1 MTEANSFARPSTDS
15 LGDAR
20 PEPDDDTPLAVAE
33 RRRADHNR
41 HRVAIRLAALTTP
54 GYLFMNAM
62 AAVIASYGLL
72 ADSPAVVIGAM
83 IVALLLGPIMGV
95 ALAITDGD
103 WPLFRKSFLAL
114 LAGGVVVYAIAAA
127 VGWLHPL
134 VPITDEIRSRTAP
147 NSFDLFIALAGGAAG
162 AYATVSPRIAAGFVG
177 VAIAT
182 ALVPPLA
189 SSAILLTRGEYDAS
203 LGAAL
208 LALTNIVAIQ
218 FAAAVVLWV
227 RGYARDNDGDD
238 VTAFQ
243 FLRRHIGSIAVLV
256 LLGLWLAANL
266 RSTVTERVY
275 ENRVR
280 ATLSEAL
287 VDLEGSQVDSL
298 QIFGLSDRMVI
309 RAEIHGPIEPT
320 VPQVAR
326 MADLLPAH
334 PDGRPVDLRVRHVE
348 TRIITPRG
356 LTLEGIDP
364 PLFGPPFPEP

>member
-1 MTEANSFARPSTDS
+1 MTEASSIARP
-15 LGDAR
+15 GDVP
-20 PEPDDDTPLAVAE
+20 PEADEDTPQAVAE

-41 HRVAIRLAALTTP
+41 HRVAIRFAALTTP

-103 WPLFRKSFLAL
+103 WPLFRKSIGAL
-114 LAGGVVVYAIAAA
+114 VAGGIVVYAIAAA

-134 VPITDEIRSRTAP
+134 VPITGEIRARTAP

-189 SSAILLTRGEYDAS
+189 SSAILLTRGEHDAS
-203 LGAAL
+203 LGAGM

-227 RGYARDNDGDD
+227 RGYARDNDGDE
-238 VTAFQ
+238 VSALQ
-243 FLRRHIGSIAVLV
+243 FLKRHLGSLVVLG

-266 RSTVTERVY
+266 RSTVNERLY

-287 VDLEGSQVDSL
+287 VDLEGSQVESL
-298 QIFGLSDRMVI
+298 QIFGQPDRVVI
-309 RAEIHGPIEPT
+309 RAEIHGPREPS

-326 MADLLPAH
+326 MATLLPRH

-348 TRIITPRG
+348 TRIITPQG
-356 LTLEGIDP
+356 YNADPIDP
-364 PLFGPPFPEP
+364 PLSGPPFAEP